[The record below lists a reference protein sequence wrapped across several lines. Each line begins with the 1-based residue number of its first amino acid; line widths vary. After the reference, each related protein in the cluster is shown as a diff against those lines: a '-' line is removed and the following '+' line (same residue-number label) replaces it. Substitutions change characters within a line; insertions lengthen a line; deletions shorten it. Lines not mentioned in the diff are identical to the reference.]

1 MKVTIDTNIMFQA
14 LYSSSGA
21 SHQIIK
27 LIRDQEIQMVIS
39 KPVFLEYQDVLL
51 RKENLSLFHLTKKD
65 IDQFLEFIAFI
76 GKPIDIRFLLRPNL
90 QDENDNIF
98 TELAFAGDCR
108 YLITKN
114 IKDFRNNT
122 ELMLDSFLVIT
133 PSDFLKEWRNLHD

>member
-1 MKVTIDTNIMFQA
+1 MKVTIDTNVMFQA
-14 LYSSSGA
+14 LYSNSGA

-51 RKENLSLFHLTKKD
+51 RTENISLFSLTKKD
-65 IDQFLEFIAFI
+65 IIKFLEFIAFI

-98 TELAFAGDCR
+98 TELAFASDCR

-114 IKDFRNNT
+114 IQDFRNNT
-122 ELMLDSFLVIT
+122 ELMLDSFSVIT
-133 PSDFLKEWRNLHD
+133 PSDFMKEWRKLYD